1 MPARRGVASLVA
13 RPLIVMLMLV
23 ASLLFGVQTAGAV
36 SLDQVTGGQSA
47 LFVPL
52 SNVQHLGQKGIFVS
66 PISPAFLTFTLQEG
80 PAVRFPISGGAV
92 ESSTMIGTVNHAGG
106 LSIQKF
112 NPDGTKAAQLDVT
125 DIKIVAGSQL
135 VGNALGLVP
144 APTADLVNAKW
155 SKDASTGVITYD
167 ADAQLNLI
175 TATVLNTYFSTD
187 AFFPGQILGH
197 LKSTIQTSSIL

>member
-1 MPARRGVASLVA
+1 MRVRRGVALLVA
-13 RPLIVMLMLV
+13 MALIMV
-23 ASLLFGVQTAGAV
+23 ASILGFGVQAAGAV

-52 SNVQHLGQKGIFVS
+52 TNVQQLGQKGIFVT
-66 PISPAFLTFTLQEG
+66 PISPAYLTFTLQEG
-80 PAVRFPISGGAV
+80 PAIRFPINGGSV

-106 LSIQKF
+106 MSIQKF

-125 DIKIVAGSQL
+125 DIKIVNGSQL

-155 SKDASTGVITYD
+155 SKDATTGVITYE
-167 ADAQLNLI
+167 ADAQLNVV

-187 AFFPGQILGH
+187 AFSGGQVLGH